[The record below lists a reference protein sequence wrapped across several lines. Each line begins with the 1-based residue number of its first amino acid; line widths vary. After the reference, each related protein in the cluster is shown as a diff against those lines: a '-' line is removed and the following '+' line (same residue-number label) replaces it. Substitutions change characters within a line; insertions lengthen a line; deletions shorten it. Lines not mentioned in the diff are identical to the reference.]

1 MAYEVL
7 ARKWRPQIFEDVVG
21 QEAVTKTL
29 QNAIRSGRV
38 AHAFLFSGGRG
49 VGKTTTARIL
59 AKALNCQRGPLP
71 TPCGECVSCEEIVAG
86 GSVDVLEIDAA
97 SNTGVDNIRELRENI
112 RYAPARDRFKIFIID
127 EAHML
132 SNAAFNALLKTLEEP
147 PPHVK
152 FVLATTEH
160 HKIPPTITSRCQQYD
175 FKAIPFRLILSHM
188 SQIALEEG
196 VEVSE
201 YALHAVVSAAQG
213 SMRDAQSTLDQMIAF
228 SGKRVRD
235 EDVRALLGLVE
246 EPWVAALVSCIFERN
261 REALLKQLQE
271 LVSYGIDAQNL
282 SRRLVDRVRNLLV
295 CKISGWDED
304 LLHLP
309 DSEKDELIQQAEGFS
324 ELDLI
329 RFYDLLNRTEN
340 ELRWNPHPHIH
351 LEIALVKLVELAQ
364 LPEVEE
370 VIDQL
375 QSGSTRLES
384 PQKKGSAPFREV
396 KPQRTGSLF
405 QEESVREPENT
416 GKSEEAAA
424 PGEPLE
430 ADRNPVL
437 SQLFRVVQLEAIR
450 LYSSLQYACRT
461 EFENGKLSIVFP
473 ASEQIHYEVLHEAA
487 SMDRLR
493 QLCAKITDSAA
504 EIEVEL
510 LEATRFEEGPG
521 DPTQDPQV
529 QAFIEKFPGKV
540 IVEKGE
546 EVGEEGLES
555 QEHE

>member
-21 QEAVTKTL
+21 QESVTKTL

-59 AKALNCQRGPLP
+59 AKALNCQKGPVP
-71 TPCGECVSCEEIVAG
+71 TPCGECVSCEEIASG
-86 GSVDVLEIDAA
+86 SSVDVLEIDAA
-97 SNTGVDNIRELRENI
+97 SNTGVDNIRELRESV

-127 EAHML
+127 EVHML

-175 FKAIPFRLILSHM
+175 FKAIPFRLILSHLGH
-188 SQIALEEG
+188 IAGKEG

-201 YALHAVVSAAQG
+201 YTLHAVVSTAQG
-213 SMRDAQSTLDQMIAF
+213 SMRDAQSTLDQIIAF
-228 SGKRVRD
+228 SGKKVRD
-235 EDVRALLGLVE
+235 EDVRTLLGVVE
-246 EPWVAALVSCIFERN
+246 EQWVGALVKCIFERN
-261 REALLKQLQE
+261 RDALLRQLRE
-271 LVSYGIDAQNL
+271 LVSYGIDAENL
-282 SRRLVDRVRNLLV
+282 CKRLVDRVRNLLV
-295 CKISGWDED
+295 CKVSGWDED

-309 DSEKDELIQQAEGFS
+309 TSEKEELIQQAEGFS

-351 LEIALVKLVELAQ
+351 LEMALVKLVELAQ

-370 VIDQL
+370 VIGQL
-375 QSGSTRLES
+375 QSGSVRLKS
-384 PQKKGSAPFREV
+384 PEVSTPFKEV

-405 QEESVREPENT
+405 QKELVREPVKIE
-416 GKSEEAAA
+416 KKKAAT
-424 PGEPLE
+424 PSGELLE
-430 ADRNPVL
+430 ANQNQVL
-437 SQLFRVVQLEAIR
+437 SQLFRSVQMEAIR

-461 EFENGKLSIVFP
+461 EFENGKLSIVFS
-473 ASEQIHYEVLHEAA
+473 ASEQIHYEVIREVE
-487 SMDRLR
+487 SMNRLR
-493 QLCAKITDSAA
+493 QLCAKITESSA
-504 EIEVEL
+504 EIDVTL
-510 LEATRFEEGPG
+510 LEATRFEESPG
-521 DPTQDPQV
+521 DPTQDHQV

-546 EVGEEGLES
+546 ETGEEGSEIN
-555 QEHE
+555 EHE